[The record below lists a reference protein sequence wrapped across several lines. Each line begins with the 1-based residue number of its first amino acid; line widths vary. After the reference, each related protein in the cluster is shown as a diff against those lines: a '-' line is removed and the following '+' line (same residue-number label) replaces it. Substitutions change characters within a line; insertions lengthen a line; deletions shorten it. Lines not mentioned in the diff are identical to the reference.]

1 MTTNDEFPFDTFN
14 QLLSNKRN
22 HRKKRATLFGYVKG
36 VHGDVVT
43 DWVDRNV
50 VPYYKGT
57 WASIKRVGSVEE
69 YKSTISFKDRR
80 FA

>member
-1 MTTNDEFPFDTFN
+1 
-14 QLLSNKRN
+14 
-22 HRKKRATLFGYVKG
+22 

-57 WASIKRVGSVEE
+57 WASIKRIGSVEE